1 MQTQSSA
8 NPLAGY
14 FRQPAIFLK
23 LPTGGKYWEKGS
35 VNIPESGELPVSPM
49 TAKDEIVLKT
59 PDALMNGEGVS
70 AVISS
75 CIPSILNPWAIP
87 VADLDAILIAIR
99 LASYGQEMDISTNC
113 PNCDEENENVV
124 DLNLLLVTMPPP
136 TYPEKT
142 YGKLVVKFRPQTFQS
157 LNLTNLAV
165 FEQQSLLGS
174 ISSSELTDEQK
185 QAEFKKLLPKIT
197 NLTVQTLVDAI
208 ESITGEGASPVTD
221 KKFIRE
227 FIDNCDRQTYDG
239 LKKEVDNIAL
249 SNKVDP
255 LSIKCSACETEY
267 QAPLNF
273 ENSNFFA

>member
-1 MQTQSSA
+1 
-8 NPLAGY
+8 
-14 FRQPAIFLK
+14 
-23 LPTGGKYWEKGS
+23 
-35 VNIPESGELPVSPM
+35 
-49 TAKDEIVLKT
+49 
-59 PDALMNGEGVS
+59 GVS

-113 PNCDEENENVV
+113 PNCDEENENIV
-124 DLNLLLVTMPPP
+124 DLNLLLDTMPPP

-197 NLTVQTLVDAI
+197 D
-208 ESITGEGASPVTD
+208 
-221 KKFIRE
+221 
-227 FIDNCDRQTYDG
+227 
-239 LKKEVDNIAL
+239 
-249 SNKVDP
+249 
-255 LSIKCSACETEY
+255 
-267 QAPLNF
+267 
-273 ENSNFFA
+273 